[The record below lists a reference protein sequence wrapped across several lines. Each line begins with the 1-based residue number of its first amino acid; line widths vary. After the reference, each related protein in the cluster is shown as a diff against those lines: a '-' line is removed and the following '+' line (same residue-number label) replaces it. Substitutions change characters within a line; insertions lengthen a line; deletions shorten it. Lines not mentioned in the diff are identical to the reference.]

1 VNAERMHF
9 VAMWVL
15 VLIKL
20 KLATESGQGLTLD
33 AEEAKAMLEGV
44 RLGYSPRDK
53 S

>member
-1 VNAERMHF
+1 MHF
-9 VAMWVL
+9 AAMWASA
-15 VLIKL
+15 LIKL
-20 KLATESGQGLTLD
+20 KSATESGQGLTLN